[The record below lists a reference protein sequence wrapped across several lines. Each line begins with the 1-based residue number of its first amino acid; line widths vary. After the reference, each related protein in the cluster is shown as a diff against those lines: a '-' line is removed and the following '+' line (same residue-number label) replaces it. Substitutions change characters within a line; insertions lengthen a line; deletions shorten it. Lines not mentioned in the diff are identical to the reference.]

1 MTLATKA
8 DTDRFIGIF
17 KNTTA
22 SNLATKPKNV
32 HVVSVTATTSR
43 RLESEEFV
51 MQSANHRPYLQTAG
65 VSVYFNVTTLSSYTD
80 LNTALTSSTSISAMT
95 TALTPTFPN
104 AVAQTATAFQF
115 TPTSSP
121 VTTPSSG
128 SSRVISNIFITI
140 SLVSVSSIFLF

>member
-80 LNTALTSSTSISAMT
+80 LNTALSSTSSVTAMT
-95 TALTPTFPN
+95 N
-104 AVAQTATAFQF
+104 AVSASFTGATAQAATTFQF

-121 VTTPSSG
+121 VATPSSG